1 MNTASENKASGAPE
15 YQVRLDVFE
24 GPLDLLLYLV
34 RKEEV
39 ELYELPL
46 ERIIQQY
53 LDYLA
58 AVPAPDL
65 DRAGDFIAL
74 AAHLI
79 YLKSRRLLPPEQ
91 RPAGAEDTTE
101 DDDPH
106 WELIRQL
113 VEYKKF
119 KDVAA
124 HLQAVEINRLDLF
137 PRPAA
142 APPAPGEDEEALAEA
157 IALRDVGVFD
167 LLGAFQRMLRRFEQK
182 QRQRD
187 DPGTVIFE
195 ENFTVA
201 DKILQVQDRIAA
213 AGGRPVRFST
223 LFAAAATRVEMVVTL
238 LALLELVRLRQL
250 RVTQDKAFDEILVHA
265 SAAECPAA
273 AVPA

>member
-15 YQVRLDVFE
+15 YQIRLDMFE

-39 ELYELPL
+39 ELYEVPL

-58 AVPAPDL
+58 GVPAPDL

-91 RPAGAEDTTE
+91 RPEGTE
-101 DDDPH
+101 DPVEEDDPH

-137 PRPAA
+137 PRPASM
-142 APPAPGEDEEALAEA
+142 PPAPGEDEEALAEA
-157 IALRDVGVFD
+157 TALRDVGVFD
-167 LLGAFQRMLRRFEQK
+167 LLGAFQRMLHRWELK
-182 QRQRD
+182 QRQRH

-195 ENFTVA
+195 ETLTVA
-201 DKILQVQDRIAA
+201 DKILQVQGRVAA
-213 AGGRPVRFST
+213 AGGQPLRFSA

-238 LALLELVRLRQL
+238 LALLELVRLKQL
-250 RVTQDKAFDEILVHA
+250 RVTQSEAFAEILVSA
-265 SAAECPAA
+265 SALEPAA
-273 AVPA
+273 APAPA

>member
-1 MNTASENKASGAPE
+1 MNTARENKASGAPE
-15 YQVRLDVFE
+15 YQVRLDMFE

-39 ELYELPL
+39 ELYDLPL
-46 ERIIQQY
+46 GRIVQQY

-58 AVPAPDL
+58 AVPEPDL

-79 YLKSRRLLPPEQ
+79 YLKSRRLLPVEQ
-91 RPAGAEDTTE
+91 RPEGVDDSAEE
-101 DDDPH
+101 EDPH

-137 PRPAA
+137 PRPASTSPA
-142 APPAPGEDEEALAEA
+142 AGEDEDALSEAM
-157 IALRDVGVFD
+157 ALRDIGVFD
-167 LLGAFQRMLRRFEQK
+167 LLSAFQRMLGRFEQK
-182 QRQRD
+182 QRR

-201 DKILQVQDRIAA
+201 DKILQLQGRVA
-213 AGGRPVRFST
+213 AGGGQAVAFSAMFT
-223 LFAAAATRVEMVVTL
+223 AAASRVELVVTL

-250 RVTQDKAFDEILVHA
+250 RVVQ
-265 SAAECPAA
+265 SAAFEEIMVYGVGAGADAA
-273 AVPA
+273 SGPL

>member
-1 MNTASENKASGAPE
+1 MNTASENKAAGAPE
-15 YQVRLDVFE
+15 YQVRLDMFE

-91 RPAGAEDTTE
+91 RPAGAEDAAE

-137 PRPAA
+137 PRPAST
-142 APPAPGEDEEALAEA
+142 PPAPGEDEEALAEA
-157 IALRDVGVFD
+157 TALRDVGVFD
-167 LLGAFQRMLRRFEQK
+167 LLGAFQRMLRRFEQ
-182 QRQRD
+182 RQRH

-201 DKILQVQDRIAA
+201 DKILQMQDRVAA
-213 AGGRPVRFST
+213 AGGQPLRFST

-250 RVTQDKAFDEILVHA
+250 RVTQDEAFDEILVYA
-265 SAAECPAA
+265 TAAGPAA
-273 AVPA
+273 APA

>member
-1 MNTASENKASGAPE
+1 MNTATENKASGAPE
-15 YQVRLDVFE
+15 YQVRLDMFE

-39 ELYELPL
+39 ELYDLPL
-46 ERIIQQY
+46 GRIVQQY

-58 AVPAPDL
+58 AVPTPDL

-79 YLKSRRLLPPEQ
+79 YLKSRRLLPVEQ
-91 RPAGAEDTTE
+91 RPEGVDDSAEE
-101 DDDPH
+101 EDPH

-137 PRPAA
+137 PRPAST
-142 APPAPGEDEEALAEA
+142 PPVAGEDEEALSGAM
-157 IALRDVGVFD
+157 ALRDVGVFD
-167 LLGAFQRMLRRFEQK
+167 LLGAFQRMLRRFEQQ
-182 QRQRD
+182 QR

-201 DKILQVQDRIAA
+201 DKILQLQGRVA
-213 AGGRPVRFST
+213 AGGGQPLAFSAMFT
-223 LFAAAATRVEMVVTL
+223 EAASRVELVVTL
-238 LALLELVRLRQL
+238 LALLELVRLKQL
-250 RVTQDKAFDEILVHA
+250 RVVQ
-265 SAAECPAA
+265 SAAFEEIMVYGVAA
-273 AVPA
+273 SEPL